1 MDDITIDATELVRVL
16 NIPIDDAD
24 LGTLISL
31 WSLYR
36 YGLLQMQ
43 IELDKSEIT
52 TWKGLD
58 AL

>member
-1 MDDITIDATELVRVL
+1 MDDVTIDANELASVL
-16 NIPIDDAD
+16 SIPIDDAD
-24 LGTLISL
+24 LGTLMSL

-43 IELDKSEIT
+43 IELDESEIT